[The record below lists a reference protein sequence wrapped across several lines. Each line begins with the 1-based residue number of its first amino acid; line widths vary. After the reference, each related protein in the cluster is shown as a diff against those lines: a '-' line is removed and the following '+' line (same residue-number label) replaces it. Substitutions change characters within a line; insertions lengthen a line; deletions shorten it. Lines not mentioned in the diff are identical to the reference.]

1 MYRYNISLN
10 YIKHTMFRYNIS
22 LNIIKHTMFRYKTR
36 LTFVEIEMF
45 RYKTI
50 LTLFEMKMF
59 RYKTI
64 SHCCRINIVCDV
76 FSHEYYDMNISVG
89 DLASAGIAGRRMWN
103 ARKEQDN
110 RLPPFAIACGARLSL
125 ITDMVK
131 QCRHRIAKNTSWTPI
146 SLLSLFR

>member
-1 MYRYNISLN
+1 
-10 YIKHTMFRYNIS
+10 
-22 LNIIKHTMFRYKTR
+22 
-36 LTFVEIEMF
+36 MF

-146 SLLSLFR
+146 SLLSLFRRVGN